1 MLEKLKDV
9 PPGLEALKAVGKIS
23 KEDYEKV
30 FEPLVDEA
38 RQKGRRIRLLCQI
51 GPEFQGFTPGAAWE
65 DVKVGLRA
73 LGLFDGCA
81 IVTDIG
87 WIREST
93 QLVGFLMPWP
103 VRVFGN
109 QEFNKAI
116 DWLSALPEGAGVSH
130 RLIPEA
136 EVIVVEVKEPLR
148 VQDFDAMAVTAD
160 AWIEKHDG
168 LHGVVI
174 HARQFPGWEN
184 VKSLLR
190 HIRFVRDHHQKVN
203 RVALA
208 ADGKLVTLAPRLAE
222 HFIHAEVKSFGC
234 DELEDAIAWAARP
247 TGRRP

>member
-1 MLEKLKDV
+1 MFEKINDV
-9 PPGLEALKAVGKIS
+9 PPGIEALKAVGKIS

-30 FEPLVDEA
+30 CEPLVDEA
-38 RQKGRRIRLLCQI
+38 RQQGRRIRLLCQI
-51 GPEFQGFTPGAAWE
+51 GPEFQGVTPGAMWA

-87 WIREST
+87 WIKEST
-93 QLVGFLMPWP
+93 QLVGFLVPWS

-109 QEFNKAI
+109 QELDKAI

-130 RLIPEA
+130 RLIPES
-136 EVIVVEVKEPLR
+136 EVIVVEVEEPLR
-148 VQDFDAMAVTAD
+148 VQDFDALAVTAD
-160 AWIEKHDG
+160 TWIEKHGG

-174 HARQFPGWEN
+174 HARHFPGWEN
-184 VKSLLR
+184 VTSLLR
-190 HIRFVRDHHQKVN
+190 HVRFVRDHHQKVN

-208 ADGKLVTLAPRLAE
+208 ADSKLVDLAPRLAE
-222 HFIHAEVKSFGC
+222 HFIHAEVKSFGY
-234 DELEDAIAWAARP
+234 DELEDAITWAARP

>member
-1 MLEKLKDV
+1 MFEKLNDV
-9 PPGLEALKAVGKIS
+9 PPGIDALKAVGKIS
-23 KEDYEKV
+23 KEDYENV
-30 FEPLVDEA
+30 CEPLVDEA
-38 RQKGRRIRLLCQI
+38 RQQGRRIRLLCQI
-51 GPEFQGFTPGAAWE
+51 GPEFQGVTPGAMWE

-73 LGLFDGCA
+73 LGFFDGCA

-93 QLVGFLMPWP
+93 QLVSFLVPWS

-109 QEFNKAI
+109 QELDKAI
-116 DWLSALPEGAGVSH
+116 DWLSALPEGAGVSY
-130 RLIPEA
+130 RLIPES
-136 EVIVVEVKEPLR
+136 EVIVVEVEEPLR
-148 VQDFDAMAVTAD
+148 VQDFDALAVTAD
-160 AWIEKHDG
+160 TWIEKHDG

-184 VKSLLR
+184 VTSLLR

-208 ADGKLVTLAPRLAE
+208 ADSKLVDLAPRLVE
-222 HFIHAEVKSFGC
+222 HFIHAEVKSFGY

-247 TGRRP
+247 TGRRS